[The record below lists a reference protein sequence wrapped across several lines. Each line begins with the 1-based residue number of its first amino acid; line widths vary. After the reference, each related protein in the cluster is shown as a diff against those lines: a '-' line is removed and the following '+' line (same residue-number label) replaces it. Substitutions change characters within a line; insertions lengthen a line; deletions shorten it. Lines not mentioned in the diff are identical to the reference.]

1 MRKQV
6 DVEEEQPQATW
17 SNGQVYVLAAVCLL
31 SGLLLGYLF
40 RGSSPVEPAPSTVAA
55 AGTPAGGSAEMPS
68 ADALATMAAPQLAKL
83 KSNPN
88 DADALIALGNLYY
101 DHQVFDKAIDYYT
114 RGLEIRP
121 GDVNARS
128 DLGTAYW
135 YLGKPE
141 SAVQEYEKSLKLD
154 PKHANTLFNLG
165 VVKWQGLKDPKG
177 AIATWKKLLEL
188 NPDYPDRQKVEV
200 LIKHA
205 ESGKGFPQ

>member
-1 MRKQV
+1 MRKQMELE
-6 DVEEEQPQATW
+6 DDEPRGTW
-17 SNGQVYVLAAVCLL
+17 SNGQVYILAAVCLL

-40 RGSSPVEPAPSTVAA
+40 RGSSPAQPEPSTVAA
-55 AGTPAGGSAEMPS
+55 ATSAQGGVQMPS
-68 ADALATMAAPQLAKL
+68 EDALSAMAAPQLERL

-88 DADALIALGNLYY
+88 DVDALFQLGNLYY
-101 DHQVFDKAIDYYT
+101 DHQIFDKAIEYYA
-114 RGLEIRP
+114 RGLEVRP
-121 GDVNARS
+121 DNVNARS
-128 DLGTAYW
+128 DMATAYW

-141 SAVQEYEKSLKLD
+141 SAVKEYEKSLQID

-177 AIATWKKLLEL
+177 AIAVWKKLLEL

-205 ESGKGFPQ
+205 ESGRGFPQ

>member
-1 MRKQV
+1 MRKQM
-6 DVEEEQPQATW
+6 DVEEEQPRGTW

-40 RGSSPVEPAPSTVAA
+40 RGSSPAQTAPSTVAA
-55 AGTPAGGSAEMPS
+55 AGTSAPGSSEMPS
-68 ADALATMAAPQLAKL
+68 ADALASMAAPQLAKL

-88 DADALIALGNLYY
+88 DPDALIQLGNLYY

-121 GDVNARS
+121 DDVNARS

-141 SAVQEYEKSLKLD
+141 SAIQEYQKSLKID

-165 VVKWQGLKDPKG
+165 VVQWQGLKDPKA
-177 AIATWKKLLEL
+177 AIVTWKKLLEL
-188 NPDYPDRQKVEV
+188 NPEYPDRQKVEV

-205 ESGKGFPQ
+205 QDGRGVPQ

>member
-1 MRKQV
+1 MRKQM
-6 DVEEEQPQATW
+6 DVEEDRPRATW
-17 SNGQVYVLAAVCLL
+17 TNGQVYVLAAVCLL

-40 RGSSPVEPAPSTVAA
+40 RGSSPAAPAPSTASAA
-55 AGTPAGGSAEMPS
+55 APASPTEMPS
-68 ADALATMAAPQLAKL
+68 ADALATMAAPDLAKL

-88 DADALIALGNLYY
+88 DADALIQLGNLYY
-101 DHQVFDKAIDYYT
+101 DHQQFPQAIEYYT
-114 RGLEIRP
+114 RGLEVRP
-121 GDVNARS
+121 NDVNARS
-128 DLGTAYW
+128 DMATAYW

-141 SAVQEYEKSLKLD
+141 SAVKEYEKSLKLD

-205 ESGKGFPQ
+205 QEGRGVPQ

>member
-1 MRKQV
+1 MRKQM
-6 DVEEEQPQATW
+6 DLEEERPRGTW
-17 SNGQVYVLAAVCLL
+17 TNGQVYVLALVCLL
-31 SGLLLGYLF
+31 SGLLRGYLF
-40 RGSSPVEPAPSTVAA
+40 RGSSPAQPEPSTVAA
-55 AGTPAGGSAEMPS
+55 AGAPAGRTEMPS

-88 DADALIALGNLYY
+88 DVDALIQLGNLYY
-101 DHQVFDKAIDYYT
+101 DHQVFDQAIEYYR
-114 RGLEIRP
+114 RGLELRP
-121 GDVNARS
+121 DDVNVRS
-128 DLGTAYW
+128 DMATAYW

-141 SAVQEYEKSLKLD
+141 SAVQEYEKALKID

-177 AIATWKKLLEL
+177 AIAVWKKLLEL

-205 ESGKGFPQ
+205 QEGRGVPQ

>member
-1 MRKQV
+1 MRRQM
-6 DVEEEQPQATW
+6 DAEEKERPRGTW
-17 SNGQVYVLAAVCLL
+17 TNGQVYVLALVCLA

-40 RGSSPVEPAPSTVAA
+40 RGSSPAQPAPSTVAA
-55 AGTPAGGSAEMPS
+55 ADPAAGAGEVPS
-68 ADALATMAAPQLAKL
+68 ADALSAMAGPQLAKL

-88 DADALIALGNLYY
+88 DADALIQLGNLYY
-101 DHQVFDKAIDYYT
+101 DHRAYEKAIEYYS
-114 RGLEIRP
+114 RALEVRP
-121 GDVNARS
+121 NDVNARS
-128 DLGTAYW
+128 DMATAYW

-141 SAVQEYEKSLKLD
+141 TAVKEYEKSLQID

-177 AIATWKKLLEL
+177 AIAVWKKLLEL

-205 ESGKGFPQ
+205 QEGRGVPQ

>member
-1 MRKQV
+1 MRKQM
-6 DVEEEQPQATW
+6 DVEEDRPRGTW

-40 RGSSPVEPAPSTVAA
+40 RGSSPVEPASAA
-55 AGTPAGGSAEMPS
+55 AAAAPAPAGATEMPS
-68 ADALATMAAPQLAKL
+68 ADALATMAAPSLAKL

-88 DADALIALGNLYY
+88 DADALIQLANLYY
-101 DHQVFDKAIDYYT
+101 DHQQFAQAIEYYK
-114 RGLEIRP
+114 RGLEVRP
-121 GDVNARS
+121 NDVNARS

-141 SAVQEYEKSLKLD
+141 SAIQEYQKSLQID

-177 AIATWKKLLEL
+177 AIETWKKLLEL

-205 ESGKGFPQ
+205 QEGRGVPQ